1 MANIKYRK
9 IAKSAIDRYMRQNP
23 GKEDFTLYELSVVA
37 DKAAFAA
44 GKKYEL
50 FSSLCSYETLVPKG
64 AKVFWKK
71 TGSSGGI
78 LSVINPYCPKNRKAE
93 EAVLILGPF
102 DEGVDMGPDHW
113 REMLKSGKAV

>member
-9 IAKSAIDRYMRQNP
+9 IAKNAIDQYMRQNS
-23 GKEDFTLYELSVVA
+23 GEEDFTLYELSVVA

-50 FSSLCSYETLVPKG
+50 FSSLYSYETLVPKG

-71 TGSSGGI
+71 VGLGGI
-78 LSVINPYCPKNRKAE
+78 LSVTNPYCPKSRKAE
-93 EAVLILGPF
+93 EAVLIPGPF
-102 DEGVDMGPDHW
+102 DEGIDLGPDYW